1 MTRPALKRL
10 IVLLAACAA
19 CAAGAIAAVSL
30 AGGSASASAATL
42 SSVGTLTFKDTTTG
56 FAITCSGSTAAMVPT
71 NTGTNPFG
79 HITSISFTGC
89 AGPAGAITLTPR
101 GLSWPVNASPASRTV
116 GETSGGHGVSV
127 VVTTT
132 GCSANVD
139 GTAAH
144 TDSGVVHFTFSHK
157 SGALGVKLSGGN
169 LHIYAV
175 SGCGGLVSDGDTA
188 SLTVAYQVG

>member
-10 IVLLAACAA
+10 IVLLVTCAV
-19 CAAGAIAAVSL
+19 GAIAAVAVAS
-30 AGGSASASAATL
+30 GSAAASATW
-42 SSVGTLTFKDTTTG
+42 SSVGTLTFKDTTSG
-56 FAITCSGSTAAMVPT
+56 FAMTCSGSTAAMVPA

-89 AGPAGAITLTPR
+89 TGPAGAITLTPKE
-101 GLSWPVNASPASRTV
+101 LSWPVNASPAARTV

-127 VVTTT
+127 DVTTT

-139 GTAAH
+139 GTGAH
-144 TDSGVVHFTFSHK
+144 TGTGVVHFAFSHK
-157 SGALGVKLSGGN
+157 SGALGVQLSGGN

-175 SGCGGLVSDGDTA
+175 SGCGGVVSDGDTA
-188 SLTVAYQVG
+188 SLTVAYRIS

>member
-10 IVLLAACAA
+10 IVLLAT
-19 CAAGAIAAVSL
+19 CAAGALAAVAVAS
-30 AGGSASASAATL
+30 GPSSASATW
-42 SSVGTLTFKDTTTG
+42 SSVGTLTFKDTTSG

-71 NTGTNPFG
+71 NSGTNPFG

-89 AGPAGAITLTPR
+89 TGPAGAITLTPK

-127 VVTTT
+127 DVTTT

-139 GTAAH
+139 GTGGH
-144 TDSGVVHFTFSHK
+144 TDTGVVHFTFSHK
-157 SGALGVKLSGGN
+157 SGVLGVELSGGN

-175 SGCGGLVSDGDTA
+175 SGCGGLVSDGDAA
-188 SLTVAYQVG
+188 SLTVAYQIG